1 MRVSERGKQMIN
13 LGSKGRI
20 DPFVLGIIGFTI
32 LVVVGVLLVAFNTT
46 PQNEMTTYESTQ
58 TERPKVKVEKTHV
71 DLGDMKISD
80 RKTEEISFE
89 NTGSKPLQ
97 ISNVYTS
104 CGCTSAQ
111 VVINGEESPI
121 FSMHGNPSWMGE
133 IAPGGKAVLR
143 AIYEPAKHP
152 VQGKTEKTIFFKT
165 NDPENSTINIHLTAR
180 VN

>member
-1 MRVSERGKQMIN
+1 MIN
-13 LGSKGRI
+13 LDSKGKI
-20 DPFVLGIIGFTI
+20 DPFVMGIIGFSA
-32 LVVVGVLLVAFNTT
+32 LVVVGVLFIAFQAT
-46 PQNEMTTYESTQ
+46 PESKMTTYDATQ
-58 TERPKVKVEKTHV
+58 TEKPEIKIEKTNV

-80 RKTEEISFE
+80 KKIEEINFE
-89 NTGSKPLQ
+89 NTGNKPLQ
-97 ISNVYTS
+97 VSNVYTS

-133 IAPGGKAVLR
+133 VAPGGKAVLR

-152 VQGKTEKTIFFKT
+152 VQGRTEKTIFFKT
-165 NDPENSTINIHLTAR
+165 NDPENSEVNIQLTAR